1 MRRVVVILPNRT
13 GLKFFVMFL
22 VAGIAAA
29 VFILRGPLTPPVK
42 ASGRLPEVSTEVS
55 SGKAPEVSAPAAPS
69 IALASPGRIE
79 GESDPI
85 ELGAAVDGVIRS
97 IRVREGQY
105 VSRDQVVAELDC
117 DELEAE
123 QPIAK
128 TEVEIAR
135 QKRELLLRGSR
146 QEEREAAA
154 QKTAA
159 AKAVSEQASSVLERN
174 RVLLQQD
181 EISRAVYEEAVRN
194 ANVAAA
200 EYEGT
205 KRHEQLLNA
214 GPLPEEIN
222 AASAAVE
229 AADQRVNLGEE
240 KLKQCT
246 VRAPIDGTILRI
258 LRREGEPF
266 SISSGHPIL
275 TLANLA
281 GRRVRAEV
289 DERDLGRVHIGQK
302 IAVYSDAFSGRRFQG
317 AVSSIAVAMGRKT
330 VNTGDPAD
338 KADRDILEVTA
349 RLQSATELPVGL
361 RVSVEFVQ

>member
-1 MRRVVVILPNRT
+1 
-13 GLKFFVMFL
+13 
-22 VAGIAAA
+22 
-29 VFILRGPLTPPVK
+29 
-42 ASGRLPEVSTEVS
+42 
-55 SGKAPEVSAPAAPS
+55 
-69 IALASPGRIE
+69 
-79 GESDPI
+79 
-85 ELGAAVDGVIRS
+85 
-97 IRVREGQY
+97 
-105 VSRDQVVAELDC
+105 
-117 DELEAE
+117 
-123 QPIAK
+123 
-128 TEVEIAR
+128 
-135 QKRELLLRGSR
+135 
-146 QEEREAAA
+146 
-154 QKTAA
+154 
-159 AKAVSEQASSVLERN
+159 VLERN